1 MRIDNSRAKKF
12 NYCPAAFQERYE
24 FDLEPI
30 RKTSTAFGTRMHQLL
45 QGRHEVMMGKV
56 ATAFPPC
63 ADSAFEDEAQT
74 MFALYE
80 AAYPEEPF
88 EIVDV
93 EKFFEVPLSTKPCG
107 VCSHG
112 KWKQGEIDCLECD
125 GTGTRI
131 IHTYIG
137 EFDGIVRDKES
148 GRLHLLEHKTERRGS
163 KDNLPDVWASKSQV
177 GLYLWAAEQIYGEKF
192 GSIILNILTRQSP
205 AGREQACFRRDN
217 LQRTTAQQNEAVKNL
232 VYVADR
238 IGEVK
243 LSYGTERWP
252 TNRENCVSGF
262 GWHCDYYEVHIGDT
276 RPEDL
281 IQIKFQKAEEYL
293 AL

>member
-1 MRIDNSRAKKF
+1 MASNESVELLRLDNSRAKAF
-12 NYCPAAFQERYE
+12 NFCPAKFQERYVY
-24 FDLEPI
+24 DIEPI

-45 QGRHEVMMGKV
+45 QQRHEAMKGTSI
-56 ATAFPPC
+56 TAFPPC
-63 ADSAFEDEAQT
+63 ADQAFEDEAQT

-80 AAYPEEPF
+80 ATYPEEPF

-93 EKFFEVPLSTKPCG
+93 EKFFEVPLPDLNPNDMLLDPYRLAG
-107 VCSHG
+107 N
-112 KWKQGEIDCLECD
+112 
-125 GTGTRI
+125 R
-131 IHTYIG
+131 HTYIG
-137 EFDGIVRDKES
+137 EFDGIVRDKTT
-148 GRLHLLEHKTERRGS
+148 GTLHLLEHKTERRGS

-205 AGREQACFRRDN
+205 AGREQPVFRRDN
-217 LQRTTAQQNEAVKNL
+217 LQRTDSQQLEAVNNI
-232 VYVADR
+232 VYVADQVER
-238 IGEVK
+238 VKAAYGE
-243 LSYGTERWP
+243 GRWP
-252 TNRENCVSGF
+252 QNRENCVSGF
-262 GWHCDYYEVHIGDT
+262 GWHCDFYEIHIGDS